1 MRVRKSAD
9 ERKAEVVTAALK
21 LADEIGPDRVTTE
34 TLAGAVGLT
43 QPGIFRHFPKKQD
56 IWESV
61 ADYIG
66 GQMQKR
72 WASTERRRGDAP
84 EERLRRLVLGQLRL
98 IQTFPAIPSLLFS
111 RELLVENVRLRN
123 AFAKLLRQFHQ
134 RLAKS
139 VVAAQGTGYFR
150 PDLDPD
156 DVAYLLI
163 GLVQG
168 LAVRWSV
175 NERRFSLVKEGERL
189 LELQLTGL
197 RVGAGP
203 SVVTRANRTPKS

>member
-9 ERKAEVVTAALK
+9 ERKSEVVAAALK
-21 LADEIGPDRVTTE
+21 LAAEIGPDRVTAD
-34 TLAGAVGLT
+34 TLASAVGLT

-66 GQMQKR
+66 RQMQDR

-123 AFAKLLRQFHQ
+123 AFAKLLGQFHL
-134 RLAKS
+134 RLTKCIAEAKD
-139 VVAAQGTGYFR
+139 TGYFR
-150 PDLDPD
+150 PDLEAD

-189 LELQLTGL
+189 LLLQLRGF
-197 RVGAGP
+197 RAG
-203 SVVTRANRTPKS
+203 T

>member
-9 ERKAEVVTAALK
+9 ERKAEVVAAALR
-21 LADEIGPDRVTTE
+21 LADEIGPDRVTTD
-34 TLAGAVGLT
+34 TLASAVGLT
-43 QPGIFRHFPKKQD
+43 QAGIFRHFPKKQD

-61 ADYIG
+61 ADYISA
-66 GQMQKR
+66 QMRKR
-72 WASTERRRGDAP
+72 WVSTERRKDDVP

-98 IQTFPAIPSLLFS
+98 IQTFPAIPCLLFS

-123 AFAKLLRQFHQ
+123 TFAKLLGQFHQ
-134 RLAKS
+134 RLSKS
-139 VVAAQGTGYFR
+139 VVEAQNTGNFR
-150 PDLDPD
+150 LDINPD

-175 NERRFSLVKEGERL
+175 NERRFSIVKEGERL
-189 LELQLTGL
+189 LLLQLSGFRT
-197 RVGAGP
+197 
-203 SVVTRANRTPKS
+203 VT